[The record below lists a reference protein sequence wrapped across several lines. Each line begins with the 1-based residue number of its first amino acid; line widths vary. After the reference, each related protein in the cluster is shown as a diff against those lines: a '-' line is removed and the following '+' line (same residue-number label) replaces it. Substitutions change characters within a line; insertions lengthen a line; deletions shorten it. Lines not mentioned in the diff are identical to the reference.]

1 MVNVRTISPK
11 DTYELRYKVLW
22 PHKTFDQCSLDID
35 ALETTFHVGVEHEGK
50 IVAVGTFLKQ
60 KNDNFPHENQ
70 YRLRAMASSSDLRGK
85 GFGKLVID
93 FAKDKL
99 KEMNIDLLWCDAR
112 LVAVPFYHKLG
123 FKTKGEQYK
132 IPIIGPHYLMY
143 KEIK

>member
-35 ALETTFHVGVEHEGK
+35 ELETTFHVGVEHEGK
-50 IVAVGTFLKQ
+50 IVAVGTFLEQIHKE
-60 KNDNFPHENQ
+60 FPHKKQ
-70 YRLRAMASSSDLRGK
+70 YRLRAMATDPLTRGK
-85 GFGKLVID
+85 GYGKFVID
-93 FAKDKL
+93 FAITILQEKK
-99 KEMNIDLLWCDAR
+99 IDLLWCDAR

-123 FKTKGEQYK
+123 FKTKGEQYE